1 MKRQNGF
8 TLIELMVSMA
18 ILVATVGVVVGALLQ
33 AQHAA
38 QGVAYEANTQEN
50 LRAGMHF
57 IIADLMQAGEGIPQG
72 GITVPTNAAGNSAIV
87 RPGAF
92 APIPPNFPNPAGGFT
107 AMPAIA
113 PGSRQG
119 QDAKSVNP
127 TNGAILDGFVQTDII
142 NILYADN
149 SLQDPAGHYLYSS
162 PVAQPIGPP
171 ICAGNIN
178 VTGASVTL
186 DAGCF
191 TMPGVTKPIT
201 VGNLIMFHNANGTAL
216 EYVTSI
222 NGQTINFGA
231 GDPAGLNATG
241 LPNGTV
247 ANLQNTAGSPP
258 VPIGFPPTTITR
270 VWLVTYYIDST
281 TNPASPQLI
290 RQVNYPNYPAGP
302 AAVNPPQAIADNVEN
317 LSFSYDI
324 TASNYPGIGTY
335 LLGPGNVPTPVLPD
349 TAAQIRAA
357 NVFLAGRS
365 EAPYQASTSPQ
376 FLRNNLSTQVSI
388 RSLSFTN
395 TFTTSASATAP

>member
-18 ILVATVGVVVGALLQ
+18 IMVATVGVVVGALLQ

-50 LRAGMHF
+50 VRAGMRF
-57 IIADLMQAGEGIPQG
+57 IMEDLIQAGEGIPQG
-72 GITVPTNAAGNSAIV
+72 GIAVPYNAAGNSTIA

-92 APIPPNFPNPAGGFT
+92 APTPPTFQNLPVPFQAL
-107 AMPAIA
+107 PAIST
-113 PGSRQG
+113 GSGIG
-119 QDAKSVNP
+119 QDAKTVNP
-127 TNGAILDGFVQTDII
+127 ANGAILDGNFKTDII

-149 SLQDPAGHYLYSS
+149 TLKDASVNTYYLYSFPVNQAATCPAGLIDPAG
-162 PVAQPIGPP
+162 
-171 ICAGNIN
+171 
-178 VTGASVTL
+178 TFVTL

-191 TMPGVTKPIT
+191 LMPGASKPIT

-216 EYVTSI
+216 GYVTSI
-222 NGQTINFGA
+222 NGQKINFGA

-241 LPNGTV
+241 LPNGTI
-247 ANLQNTAGSPP
+247 ASLQNAG
-258 VPIGFPPTTITR
+258 GGGYPPTSVTR
-270 VWLVTYYIDST
+270 VWLITYYIDST
-281 TNPASPQLI
+281 TNPADPQLI

-302 AAVNPPQAIADNVEN
+302 AAVNPPQAIADNIEN

-335 LLGPGNVPTPVLPD
+335 PQGPGNAPAPVNPD
-349 TAAQIRAA
+349 TSAQIRAA

-365 EAPYQASTSPQ
+365 EAPYQGSGYPQ
-376 FLRNNLSTQVSI
+376 YLRNNLTTQVSV

-395 TFTTSASATAP
+395 TFTTAASATSP